1 VTGLSVWENAP
12 GTVLIGGIR
21 GPYSSCPIATPLTV
35 GVITGNRFVPLPGLP
50 ELSLGSFAW

>member
-1 VTGLSVWENAP
+1 MWENAP